1 MNWPADQWSCD
12 RLASSS
18 PAPYSTVDMDKP
30 IICLKCGHTAP
41 QLRPVCRLCGNK
53 EFQIND
59 AKVDSDINHAESQRD
74 SIKNKQKMDAMKCAP
89 VLDESIHKG
98 MAIIGCKI
106 YPPKKC
112 QLLMSAVWENL
123 PSATSNNERS
133 GKSCIDMLNQI
144 RKTYH
149 YQGGPTPVINCDFVT
164 TGTTRLQPAV
174 PWKLYF
180 CGACHVTEACKQEL
194 AYLFRRRSFMSC
206 PWPDAAPHIFA
217 CALCRKVCQ
226 LHTQLFQIHRLG
238 CVRAFRC

>member
-1 MNWPADQWSCD
+1 
-12 RLASSS
+12 
-18 PAPYSTVDMDKP
+18 MDKSK
-30 IICLKCGHTAP
+30 ICLNCGHVVSQMLT
-41 QLRPVCRLCGNK
+41 VCSLCGKK
-53 EFQIND
+53 EFQQNLI
-59 AKVDSDINHAESQRD
+59 SYAESQRN
-74 SIKNKQKMDAMKCAP
+74 ITKRKQEMDAIKFAP
-89 VLDESIHKG
+89 PLDKSIHKA

-112 QLLMSAVWENL
+112 QLKMSAVWENL

-133 GKSCIDMLNQI
+133 GKSRIDMWKQI

-149 YQGGPTPVINCDFVT
+149 YQGGPTPVIKCDFVT